1 MNDQRQDLRSN
12 DLHADLDSSPFIERP
27 QTILKNL
34 QRCLNLLL
42 DDPLKT
48 FEDFKNR
55 LNLAVEE

>member
-42 DDPLKT
+42 DDPLRPSKT
-48 FEDFKNR
+48 LRID
-55 LNLAVEE
+55 